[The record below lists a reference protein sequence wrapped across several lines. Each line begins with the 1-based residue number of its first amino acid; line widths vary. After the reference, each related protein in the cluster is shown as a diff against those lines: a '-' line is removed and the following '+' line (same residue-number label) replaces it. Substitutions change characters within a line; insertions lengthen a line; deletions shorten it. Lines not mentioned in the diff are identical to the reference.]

1 MLTVQ
6 LDTPLPEQLAV
17 GAGTCLFLAGWCV
30 ADEGPIDALSVLVDG
45 EERPVAAFGMPRLDV
60 LRALGTPHSY
70 RCGFWAWLD
79 FHPPRCHPPRCQ
91 APLRVGLRAIVA
103 GEPIDTELSTIDQ
116 PQGCQ
121 APSRVVEGSRLVVA
135 MATYDPEPELLRA
148 QVESIR
154 AQTFTDWTCV
164 ISDDASDPRR
174 FAALEEVVAGDERFV
189 VSRSERNA
197 GFYANFE
204 RALRLVPEGAELVAL
219 ADQDDVWHPDKL
231 ATLVA
236 EIGDAQLVYSD
247 ARLVARG
254 GAVVSET
261 YWRDRDR
268 DDTLASLLVANSVTG
283 AASLFRRD
291 LLDLALPFPP
301 GQFAHFHDHWLAL
314 CARVRGAI
322 AYVDRPLY
330 DYVQHGDAVLGHAA
344 ANQVAGLRERLTS
357 LRGDPRDRIRVYRG
371 IYFVDVARL
380 TQVARILLLREPG
393 MGRRQR
399 RVLERF
405 LAADRSLLAAAR
417 LWLAGAREYAGRP
430 RTLGAERG
438 LAYAFAWRR
447 ALAASARDVPQRG
460 LRLDAVP
467 PPDLAPRPGAVR
479 TGPTRPVRE
488 MAEKIAP
495 LTLRVRDDAPA
506 RVNLLIPTIDLAHL
520 FGGYIGKFNL
530 ARRLAERGNRVR
542 IVTVD
547 PVPPLPRDWREQVS
561 AYEGLAGMFDRVE
574 VAFGR
579 EQPLEVSRDDRWI
592 ATTWWTAHVA
602 AAATEDPFV
611 YLVQEYEP
619 FTFPAG
625 TWGALA
631 EQSYRFPHR
640 ALYSTELLREWFG
653 LRGIGAALDSL
664 SFENAITPVTPD
676 VRVNRRLLFYARPEP
691 HAARNLFELGMLA
704 LQRAVAEGTL
714 DGWELRGIGTTAL
727 GRRLPLGRG
736 AELELLSR
744 AAQGD
749 YGRLLSEHDVGV
761 ALMHTPH
768 PSLVPIEMAS
778 AGMLAVTTRFEN
790 KTPAA
795 MAAISPNILA
805 AEPTIEGVAASI
817 AEAVAGSADL
827 DRRRAGADVRWARDW
842 ESAFS
847 DALLERVEGWLS
859 G

>member
-6 LDTPLPEQLAV
+6 LDTPMPDSLAV
-17 GAGTCLFLAGWCV
+17 GEGTCLFVAGWCV
-30 ADEGPIDALSVLVDG
+30 ADEGPIDALSILVDG
-45 EERPVAAFGMPRLDV
+45 EPRPVAAFGMPRLDV
-60 LRALGTPHSY
+60 LHALGTPQSY
-70 RCGFWAWLD
+70 RCGFWAWVDLD
-79 FHPPRCHPPRCQ
+79 H
-91 APLRVGLRAIVA
+91 APVTLGLRTPF
-103 GEPIDTELSTIDQ
+103 GDTELAVIGASGGT
-116 PQGCQ
+116 
-121 APSRVVEGSRLVVA
+121 APSVGSARVAIA
-135 MATYDPEPELLRA
+135 MATYDPPPELLRA

-154 AQTFTDWTCV
+154 AQTFTDWVCV
-164 ISDDASDPRR
+164 ISDDCSDPRR
-174 FAALEEVVAGDERFV
+174 FAALEELVAQDERFV
-189 VSRSERNA
+189 VSRSERNR

-204 RALRLVPEGAELVAL
+204 RALSMVPAGAEFVAL

-231 ATLVA
+231 ATLMDA
-236 EIGDAQLVYSD
+236 LGPAQLVYSD
-247 ARLVARG
+247 ARLVTRDG
-254 GAVVSET
+254 EVVSET
-261 YWRDRDR
+261 YWRDRDNNHADLR
-268 DDTLASLLVANSVTG
+268 SLLVANSVSG

-301 GQFAHFHDHWLAL
+301 AQFAHFHDHWIAL

-330 DYVQHGDAVLGHAA
+330 DYVQHGHAVLGHAA
-344 ANQVAGLRERLTS
+344 ANQVAGMGERLRS
-357 LRGDPRDRIRVYRG
+357 LRADPRDRIRLYRG

-380 TQVARILLLREPG
+380 TQVARILLAREPA
-393 MGRRQR
+393 MARSER

-405 LAADRSLLAAAR
+405 LAADRSLLATAR

-430 RTLGAERG
+430 ETLGAERG

-447 ALAASARDVPQRG
+447 ALARSARDVPQRVG
-460 LRLDAVP
+460 RLDAVP

-479 TGPTRPVRE
+479 PAGPARD

-495 LTLRVRDDAPA
+495 LTLSVRDDAPA
-506 RVNLLIPTIDLAHL
+506 RINLLIPTIDLAHL
-520 FGGYIGKFNL
+520 FGGYIAKFNL
-530 ARRLAERGNRVR
+530 ARRLAERGHRVR

-561 AYEGLAGMFDRVE
+561 AYEGLAGVFDRVE

-579 EQPLEVSRDDRWI
+579 EAPLEVSRDDAWI

-602 AAATEDPFV
+602 NAATDRRFV

-631 EQSYRFPHR
+631 EQSYRFPHH
-640 ALYSTELLREWFG
+640 ALYSTELLREWFIARG
-653 LRGIGAALDSL
+653 LGVEDSL
-664 SFENAITPVTPD
+664 SFQNAITPVTPA

-691 HAARNLFELGMLA
+691 HAARNLFELGMLG
-704 LQRAVAEGTL
+704 LQAAVAGGTL
-714 DGWELRGIGTTAL
+714 DGWALRGIGTTAL

-749 YGRLLSEHDVGV
+749 YGRLLAEHDVGV

-795 MAAISPNILA
+795 LAAISPNILA
-805 AEPTIEGVAASI
+805 AEPTIEGVAAGI
-817 AEAVAGSADL
+817 AEAVAGAEDL
-827 DRRRAGADVRWARDW
+827 ERRRAGADVAWARDW
-842 ESAFS
+842 QAAFP
-847 DALLERVEGWLS
+847 DALLARVEAWLS